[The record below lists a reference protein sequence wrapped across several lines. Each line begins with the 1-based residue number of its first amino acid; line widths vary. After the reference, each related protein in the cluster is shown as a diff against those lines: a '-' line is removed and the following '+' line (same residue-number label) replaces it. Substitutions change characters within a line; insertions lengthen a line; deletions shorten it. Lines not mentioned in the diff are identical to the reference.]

1 MINTLKTGGFAFLL
15 CMNLLNPV
23 VASDESGRQYE
34 VSVTNLTQA
43 QILSPFLVSAH
54 KHAFP
59 IYTLGAKAS
68 PELAAVAQDADTSG
82 LEALLNAQSSTRDLV
97 IADSVI
103 VPGQTVS
110 VTLSG
115 KNLRYLN
122 LASMLVT
129 TNDAFIGLNS
139 IRLRGRQMSFFVPA
153 YDAGAENNDE
163 SCAYIPGPPCG
174 NPGKASAEPGEGFVY
189 THPGIQAIGDL
200 DTSFDWKNPTAL
212 IQIKRL

>member
-1 MINTLKTGGFAFLL
+1 MKNIFKTGGFAILL
-15 CMNLLNPV
+15 SINLLNPV
-23 VASDESGRQYE
+23 NASDESGRHYE

-43 QILSPFLVSAH
+43 QILSPFLVSVH
-54 KHAFP
+54 SQAFP

-68 PELAAVAQDADTSG
+68 PELAAIAQDADTSG
-82 LEALLNAQSSTRDLV
+82 LEALLNAQSSTRDLM
-97 IADSVI
+97 IAESGI
-103 VPGQTVS
+103 MPGQTVS

-122 LASMLVT
+122 LAAMLVT

-139 IRLRGRQMSFFVPA
+139 IRLHGRQMSFFVAA

-174 NPGKASAEPGEGFVY
+174 NPGKASSEPGEGFVY

-200 DTSFDWKNPTAL
+200 DTSFDWNNPTAL